1 MLLICS
7 ACSATLCPIF
17 QAGLSGEETSRT
29 QHAQWR
35 LPDPHLI
42 PSFTYETPSASPYP
56 SRLLSHP
63 DPRVST
69 QPSKRVAKT
78 QATFFTQTRWMVLF
92 KTREWLKWKT
102 VIMVGLVLI
111 FHTVFAHFC
120 SNKSLKIV
128 SSSSFTGQ
136 EGGFYHSVGILN
148 QYSFFGWNSHPLLET
163 STRAKSAQI
172 YC

>member
-1 MLLICS
+1 MQCMFSNFMSYLSGWPQWRGNLQNS
-7 ACSATLCPIF
+7 ACSMTATRS
-17 QAGLSGEETSRT
+17 AS
-29 QHAQWR
+29 
-35 LPDPHLI
+35 DPLLH
-42 PSFTYETPSASPYP
+42 ETPSASPYP

-78 QATFFTQTRWMVLF
+78 RATFFTQTRWMVLF

-111 FHTVFAHFC
+111 FHTVFTHFC

-148 QYSFFGWNSHPLLET
+148 QYSFFGWNSHPLLKT